1 MNADLS
7 RSPSESARRSYGV
20 VAETNGDGTSTITTG
35 RREIVVDSSP
45 RQGDELPGPADLAA
59 SAFAACVLKNVER
72 FGEILGFEWQHARIE
87 VTAHR
92 QDAPPKL
99 TSIEY
104 RLEIETGES
113 DHRIEHLH
121 RNIAK
126 FGTIYNT
133 LADACDVHGTIDRA
147 PAARGQSD
155 GEPRR

>member
-1 MNADLS
+1 MSTA
-7 RSPSESARRSYGV
+7 ESSSAAAVRREYS
-20 VAETNGDGTSTITTG
+20 VAAATNGDGTSTITTQQ
-35 RREIVVDSSP
+35 RQIVFDSSP

-72 FGEILGFEWQHARIE
+72 FGEILDFEWQHARIE

-104 RLEIETGES
+104 RLEIATSES

-121 RNIAK
+121 RNISK

-133 LADACDVHGTIDRA
+133 FAAACDVHGTIRRA
-147 PAARGQSD
+147 SASEPEREAR
-155 GEPRR
+155 

>member
-1 MNADLS
+1 MSTSDM
-7 RSPSESARRSYGV
+7 SPAAARGSYSV
-20 VAETNGDGTSTITTG
+20 LAATNGDGTSTITT
-35 RREIVVDSSP
+35 RKRQIVFDSSP

-72 FGEILGFEWQHARIE
+72 FGEILGFEWRHARVE

-92 QDAPPKL
+92 QDAPPRL

-104 RLEIETGES
+104 RLEIATGES

-121 RNIAK
+121 HNITK

-133 LADACDVHGTIDRA
+133 IAAVADVRGTIVRA
-147 PAARGQSD
+147 PATPDQPEP
-155 GEPRR
+155 EPR

>member
-1 MNADLS
+1 MS
-7 RSPSESARRSYGV
+7 TVETSSPTAVRRSYSV
-20 VAETNGDGTSTITTG
+20 VAATNDDGTSTVTS
-35 RREIVVDSSP
+35 RRRRIVFDSSP

-59 SAFAACVLKNVER
+59 AAFAACVLKNVER
-72 FGEILGFEWQHARIE
+72 FGEILRFEWQHARIE

-92 QDAPPKL
+92 QDSPPKL

-104 RLEIETGES
+104 RLEIATGES

-133 LADACDVHGTIDRA
+133 FAAACDVHGTIERA
-147 PAARGQSD
+147 TAMP
-155 GEPRR
+155 GEPDQGVR

>member
-1 MNADLS
+1 MSTRASTPPPTN
-7 RSPSESARRSYGV
+7 RRSYAVIG
-20 VAETNGDGTSTITTG
+20 ATNGDGTSTITTA
-35 RREIVVDSSP
+35 RHEIAFDSSP

-92 QDAPPKL
+92 QDTPPKL

-104 RLEIETGES
+104 RLEIETAES
-113 DHRIEHLH
+113 DHRIENLH

-133 LADACDVHGTIDRA
+133 FAAACDVHGTIERA
-147 PAARGQSD
+147 QASQLTTEGVRA
-155 GEPRR
+155 

>member
-1 MNADLS
+1 MSTSDAS
-7 RSPSESARRSYGV
+7 SPAAVPRSYSV
-20 VAETNGDGTSTITTG
+20 VAATNGDGTSTITT
-35 RREIVVDSSP
+35 RQRQISFDSSP

-72 FGEILGFEWQHARIE
+72 FGEILEFEWQHARIE

-99 TSIEY
+99 TSIDY
-104 RLEIETGES
+104 RLEIATGES

-126 FGTIYNT
+126 FGTIHNT
-133 LADACDVHGTIDRA
+133 FAIACDVHGTIERA
-147 PAARGQSD
+147 PTAPDQPELR
-155 GEPRR
+155 